1 MIIPAAMPA
10 GIPVSGIFLIFFRI
24 IYRFFPEMPPGLPDN

>member
-10 GIPVSGIFLIFFRI
+10 GIPVSGIFFNIF
-24 IYRFFPEMPPGLPDN
+24 PDNIPVFSGNASRING